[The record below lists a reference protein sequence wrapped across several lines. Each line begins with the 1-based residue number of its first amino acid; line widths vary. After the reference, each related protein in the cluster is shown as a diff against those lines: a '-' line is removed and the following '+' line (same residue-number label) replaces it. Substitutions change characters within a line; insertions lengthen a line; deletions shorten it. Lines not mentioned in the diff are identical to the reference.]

1 MDGSTAY
8 QYGYG
13 KGGNRVKNGKKTMA
27 GIVRKLERTGH
38 KVTDLS
44 KQGVKSIGF
53 VGGVPTGTGVQF
65 EEGQHEDHPYAKRRV
80 GKRET
85 MSLITATLGTT
96 PGTAPEGQHH

>member
-13 KGGNRVKNGKKTMA
+13 KGGKRVKTGKKTMA

-53 VGGVPTGTGVQF
+53 LCPMDSTTKSKGSYAGL
-65 EEGQHEDHPYAKRRV
+65 EDEGRPALWKFSAADIERMRNLAGDRYQR
-80 GKRET
+80 
-85 MSLITATLGTT
+85 
-96 PGTAPEGQHH
+96 